1 MRSPPPPPGTAKRVL
16 MFVWRA
22 ATWAYMPSNTLLP
35 SSAWLKPRCKKVFIA
50 LPDCEV
56 PCPSVC
62 VMRPATGLAVPLA
75 SAALLRKKLTVSRSA
90 ARPTPMTLGSL
101 AT

>member
-1 MRSPPPPPGTAKRVL
+1 M
-16 MFVWRA
+16 
-22 ATWAYMPSNTLLP
+22 
-35 SSAWLKPRCKKVFIA
+35 A

-62 VMRPATGLAVPLA
+62 VMRPAKGFGVPFE

-90 ARPTPMTLGSL
+90 ARPTPITFGSL

>member
-1 MRSPPPPPGTAKRVL
+1 M
-16 MFVWRA
+16 
-22 ATWAYMPSNTLLP
+22 
-35 SSAWLKPRCKKVFIA
+35 A

-56 PCPSVC
+56 PWPMVC
-62 VMRPATGLAVPLA
+62 VMRPASGLALPSA
-75 SAALLRKKLTVSRSA
+75 SAALARKKLTVSRSA